1 MKLLITKHA
10 PEFWRVTINNPPLNL
25 MDPEMTTELSMLIT
39 ELEAAENLKVVVFDS
54 NVPDYFMAHIDLLRV
69 ADFDLSAGPTGLSA
83 WPDVARRLELA
94 SFLTIA
100 SVRGR
105 ARGVGSEFIQAMDIC
120 FASKEKAILSQ
131 IEVGCGLIP
140 GGGGLERLPYKI
152 GKSRA
157 LEVIIGA
164 DDFDADTAERYG
176 WINRSIPDADLD
188 AFVDR
193 LAWRVASFEKHSI
206 KAAKKIIYQRTGLAP
221 IEAFKETQAI
231 FFQTASVPSVQDRIG
246 ELFQKGINSP
256 GDFELNLGAKIG
268 E

>member
-1 MKLLITKHA
+1 MRLIITKNS
-10 PEFWRVTINNPPLNL
+10 PQYWRITLNNPPINL
-25 MDPEMTTELSMLIT
+25 MDPEMTIELRGLMN
-39 ELEAAENLKVVVFDS
+39 ELESQDDLKVVVFDS
-54 NVPDYFMAHIDLLRV
+54 NIPNYFLAHIDLQRV
-69 ADFDLSAGPTGLSA
+69 ADFDFTEGPTGLSA

-100 SVRGR
+100 LVRGR
-105 ARGVGSEFIQAMDIC
+105 ARGVGSEFIQAMDVC
-120 FASKEKAILSQ
+120 FASKEKAILAQ

-157 LEVIIGA
+157 LEVIIGS

-188 AFVDR
+188 AFVDK
-193 LAWRVASFEKHSI
+193 LAWRVAGFEKHSI
-206 KAAKKIIYQRTGLAP
+206 AMAKKIVYKRLGLAP
-221 IEAFKETQAI
+221 IEAFKETQEFFFTTAAI
-231 FFQTASVPSVQDRIG
+231 PSVQARIG
-246 ELFQKGINSP
+246 ELFQKGINIA
-256 GDFELNLGAKIG
+256 GDFELNLGNKIG